1 MQLNGKHIIAD
12 QFSKEGSVSFYGNN
26 PEDGT
31 QLPVEYHEATESEVE
46 NAVQQAEVAFQH
58 YRKVPGKE
66 RARFLE
72 QIAEEIMALG
82 DALIARCAQE
92 TGLPEGRLQGE
103 RGRTVN
109 QLKMF
114 ASLLKEGSW
123 LDARIDTALPNRQPL
138 PRPDLRQIQIALGPV
153 GIFGASNF
161 PLAFSVAGGDTA
173 SALAAGCS
181 IVVKA
186 HPAHP
191 GTSEMVGR
199 AIAQAAKATGMPKGV
214 FSLLHG
220 HSPFVGMAIVN
231 HPLIKAVGFT
241 GSFKGGKALF
251 DAANRRE
258 EPIPV
263 YAEMGSINPVF
274 VLPEAL
280 REKRDQIAQ
289 GLVGSVTLGAGQ
301 FCTNPGVVMS
311 IRSEE
316 NQEFIIKTGELLSET
331 TAATMLTDEIAGS
344 YQEQSASFA
353 ATEGVKQVGAGKPG
367 DSENAPVARVFQT
380 DAATFLDH
388 DDLSEEVF
396 GPSTLHVDA
405 DNQEELLKLA
415 VSLEGHLTATIHA
428 TEADLKN
435 YHDLVEVL
443 ERKVGRLI
451 INGFPTG
458 VEVCHAMVHGGPFP
472 ATTDARTTSVGTLA
486 IQRFTRPVCYQ
497 DFPHFLLPEELH
509 DHNPLGIWRMV
520 NGERSRD
527 AIGT

>member
-1 MQLNGKHIIAD
+1 MD
-12 QFSKEGSVSFYGNN
+12 
-26 PEDGT
+26 
-31 QLPVEYHEATESEVE
+31 EAT
-46 NAVQQAEVAFQH
+46 
-58 YRKVPGKE
+58 
-66 RARFLE
+66 
-72 QIAEEIMALG
+72 
-82 DALIARCAQE
+82 
-92 TGLPEGRLQGE
+92 
-103 RGRTVN
+103 
-109 QLKMF
+109 
-114 ASLLKEGSW
+114 
-123 LDARIDTALPNRQPL
+123 
-138 PRPDLRQIQIALGPV
+138 
-153 GIFGASNF
+153 
-161 PLAFSVAGGDTA
+161 
-173 SALAAGCS
+173 
-181 IVVKA
+181 
-186 HPAHP
+186 
-191 GTSEMVGR
+191 
-199 AIAQAAKATGMPKGV
+199 
-214 FSLLHG
+214 
-220 HSPFVGMAIVN
+220 
-231 HPLIKAVGFT
+231 
-241 GSFKGGKALF
+241 
-251 DAANRRE
+251 
-258 EPIPV
+258 
-263 YAEMGSINPVF
+263 
-274 VLPEAL
+274 
-280 REKRDQIAQ
+280 IAQ